1 MITKALPIHHLKE
14 SVLRGENDAFQRN
27 PTLQMGT
34 LHQTTKEIS
43 HRFQKKEG
51 IAGKYLKFWV
61 CFRASKRIFQGYKD

>member
-14 SVLRGENDAFQRN
+14 SVLRGEKDAFQGI
-27 PTLQMGT
+27 PTHQMGT

-51 IAGKYLKFWV
+51 IA
-61 CFRASKRIFQGYKD
+61 